1 MPESPVFQAAK
12 DTIPDDVI
20 RDEKKRLSL
29 EPFTGCTT
37 PLTELADIPLTAIS
51 SVQNCRYYSI
61 SGIFFNEQCT
71 FRHLFYLLHNF
82 CNICYLPHHKNLIT
96 KPSIT
101 MANETGTQATANVS
115 NLAESITKLGQMQVE
130 IVKNVLNASMT
141 AFQSVNKLSL
151 DVAGN
156 VADALNQ
163 ALKNIS
169 ASTGSK
175 TQA

>member
-1 MPESPVFQAAK
+1 
-12 DTIPDDVI
+12 
-20 RDEKKRLSL
+20 
-29 EPFTGCTT
+29 
-37 PLTELADIPLTAIS
+37 
-51 SVQNCRYYSI
+51 
-61 SGIFFNEQCT
+61 
-71 FRHLFYLLHNF
+71 
-82 CNICYLPHHKNLIT
+82 
-96 KPSIT
+96 